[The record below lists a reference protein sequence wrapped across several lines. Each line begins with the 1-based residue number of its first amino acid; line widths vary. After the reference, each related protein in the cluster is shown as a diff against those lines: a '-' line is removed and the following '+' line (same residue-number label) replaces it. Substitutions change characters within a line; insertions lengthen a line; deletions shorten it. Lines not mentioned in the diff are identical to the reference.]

1 MKSVLN
7 YKKPAF
13 WIIVAAIVAS
23 VTVAVCF
30 LTNPASGRLKNI
42 ENLTLNSIT
51 EETVAVWASDGV
63 TYHSIGAVSK
73 DLLQE
78 LSDIKISQKE
88 ISLKRSEDRDAS
100 HTLVLQTKQD
110 AESVIYSYLKGLYI
124 HFNSDF
130 TSVWV
135 NTGVKPT
142 LSYKVIDSEKAKEV
156 YEYIENYNVSES
168 AVGGVDSSNVKTF
181 ESKE

>member
-7 YKKPAF
+7 YTKPAF

-42 ENLTLNSIT
+42 ENLTLSSIT
-51 EETVAVWASDGV
+51 EETVAVWASDGK

-78 LSDIKISQKE
+78 LSDIKISQRE

-110 AESVIYSYLKGLYI
+110 AEPAIYSYLKGLYI

-142 LSYKVIDSEKAKEV
+142 LSYSEFFLL
-156 YEYIENYNVSES
+156 SR
-168 AVGGVDSSNVKTF
+168 
-181 ESKE
+181 